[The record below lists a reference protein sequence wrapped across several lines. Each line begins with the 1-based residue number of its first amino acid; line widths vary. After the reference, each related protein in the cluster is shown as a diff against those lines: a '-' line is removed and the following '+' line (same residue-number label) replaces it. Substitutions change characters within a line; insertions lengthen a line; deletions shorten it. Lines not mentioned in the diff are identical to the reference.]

1 MRRRRFLS
9 IALGIVAT
17 GRALPAA
24 QAPAKTAPKVF
35 TIKVNDM
42 HCGSC
47 AKKIAR
53 KLYAVPGV
61 VKVQT
66 DVAKHTA
73 IVTPQASSPPQ
84 LKQLWEAVEK
94 AGFQPLLVSGPG
106 GMLKAKSD
114 APKVAVKPHAQDD
127 ESR

>member
-1 MRRRRFLS
+1 MRRRDFLS
-9 IALGIVAT
+9 AVAGLIVAAPVA
-17 GRALPAA
+17 RAA
-24 QAPAKTAPKVF
+24 QAPAKAPPKLI
-35 TIKVNDM
+35 TIKVSDM

-66 DVAKHTA
+66 DVSKHTA
-73 IVTPQASSPPQ
+73 TVTPQASAPPD
-84 LKQLWEAVEK
+84 LRLIWEAVEK
-94 AGFQPLLVSGPG
+94 SGFQPLLVTGPG
-106 GMLKAKSD
+106 GTLKAK
-114 APKVAVKPHAQDD
+114 AGTPEMVVKPHGPD

>member
-1 MRRRRFLS
+1 MRRRHFL
-9 IALGIVAT
+9 ILAGCLLTI
-17 GRALPAA
+17 GRSAA
-24 QAPAKTAPKVF
+24 AAPPPPTKGAPKLI

-47 AKKIAR
+47 AKNIAR

-73 IVTPQASSPPQ
+73 IVTPQAGAPPE
-84 LKQLWEAVEK
+84 LKRLWEAVEK

-106 GMLKAKSD
+106 GTLKAKTG
-114 APKVAVKPHAQDD
+114 APKVAVKPHGPED
-127 ESR
+127 SR